1 MNVYEGVDMAEVNRD
16 LEDIA
21 RKERE
26 VMTLEQFEEM
36 INEMAAEY
44 EAKQNAAA
52 SYDEDA
58 IFYGVSR

>member
-44 EAKQNAAA
+44 EAKQHAAE

-58 IFYGVSR
+58 IFYGVK